1 MDAASY
7 VQPQKV
13 AIIQPG
19 LFSVED
25 RCSADGQR
33 QVELLTHFHAEKAAR
48 RNADHFKG
56 SAADR
61 ECAANGALRP
71 TEVILPETIAEY
83 GYGWA
88 AAPVIRIGN
97 QASHCGVHPQ
107 GAEKSAADPDSVG
120 RMHRPALGEIQLIL
134 VAPSEHL
141 GENVLVVTHL
151 LPDWIGKGARLTVPI
166 RGAVLQLH
174 QLLRPLD
181 RQIFQNYGVHQA
193 EDGNVGADSQGQR

>member
-19 LFSVED
+19 LFSLED
-25 RCSADGQR
+25 RCSAEGHR

-61 ECAANGALRP
+61 ECAANGAHRP
-71 TEVILPETIAEY
+71 TKVILPEAVAEY
-83 GYGWA
+83 GYGRA

-97 QASHCGVHPQ
+97 QASPCGVQP
-107 GAEKSAADPDSVG
+107 
-120 RMHRPALGEIQLIL
+120 
-134 VAPSEHL
+134 
-141 GENVLVVTHL
+141 
-151 LPDWIGKGARLTVPI
+151 
-166 RGAVLQLH
+166 
-174 QLLRPLD
+174 
-181 RQIFQNYGVHQA
+181 
-193 EDGNVGADSQGQR
+193 